1 MMIASGDIDEYK
13 QLNSLSIEDYLIR
26 FKMFIDK
33 IETNQKENDK
43 IKVQNLKGKR

>member
-43 IKVQNLKGKR
+43 IKAQNLKGKR